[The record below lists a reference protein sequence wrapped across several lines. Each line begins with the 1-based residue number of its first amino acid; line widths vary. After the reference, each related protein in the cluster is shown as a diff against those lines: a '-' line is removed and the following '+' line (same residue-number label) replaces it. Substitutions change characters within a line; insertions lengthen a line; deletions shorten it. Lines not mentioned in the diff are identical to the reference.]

1 MICLAVGRLLG
12 SGSVQLAIS
21 ESISLG
27 HSSGTLL
34 QHMCVSGLPCSHDGI
49 CEAQPPGAM
58 FTCRGGACYRHV

>member
-1 MICLAVGRLLG
+1 MICLAVGLLLG

-34 QHMCVSGLPCSHDGI
+34 QHRCVSWL
-49 CEAQPPGAM
+49 ALATLRGAW
-58 FTCRGGACYRHV
+58 GPRHRV